1 MNVFWEPWIGAN
13 YKKSDKKLL
22 VVGDSH
28 YCGGC
33 GGCGGNITDRCGV
46 HGKCTFDY
54 MIGCEN
60 FKVFTNKVV
69 KEYLSYRNGI
79 APKRDWMGSTYIPFD
94 KIYYGHEDVTV
105 EETLK
110 LWNSIAFYQFL
121 QTAWSGK
128 ADNTAYTNEDYED
141 STPLMVEVLETLRP
155 DYMIVWGNRA
165 WRATPGDP
173 LEWHYGSD
181 DYTGYYKLKDG
192 HIIHCMRMYHPSR
205 AGHVRWHDA
214 ITNFLNDK

>member
-1 MNVFWEPWIGAN
+1 MNVFFEPWIGQN
-13 YKKSDKKLL
+13 YKSSDKKLL

-33 GGCGGNITDRCGV
+33 GGKITDRCGV
-46 HGKCTFDY
+46 HGNCTFEY
-54 MIGCEN
+54 MKEINCEN

-69 KEYLSYRNGI
+69 KLYLAYMNGTG
-79 APKRDWMGSTYIPFD
+79 PKYSWMGNTYLPFD
-94 KIYYGHEDVTV
+94 RIYFGHEDVTG
-105 EETLK
+105 EESSK

-121 QTAWSGK
+121 QTAWSGETS
-128 ADNTAYTNEDYED
+128 NTTYQDEDYTD

-165 WRATPGDP
+165 WWGTPGKP
-173 LEWHYGSD
+173 LEWHYGAD
-181 DYTGYYKLKDG
+181 RFTGYYKLKDG

-205 AGHVRWHDA
+205 AGHVRWHEE
-214 ITNFLNDK
+214 IKNFLSEK